1 MLTYP
6 DNLIYTNSH
15 EYVRLEPGSESNL
28 ESKNDVAVIGITAFA
43 IEQLGDVVYVDLPQI
58 GSQLIKGDPF
68 ATVESVKAVGDIYAP
83 LSGEVIAVNSD
94 LVDQPEAIANDPYG
108 ASWLIKL
115 KVEDASQLEGYM
127 SAQQYRSKVEGV
139 A

>member
-6 DNLIYTNSH
+6 DDLIYTNSH
-15 EYVRLEPGSESNL
+15 EYVRLDSNA
-28 ESKNDVAVIGITAFA
+28 DIAIIGITAFA
-43 IEQLGDVVYVDLPQI
+43 IEQLGDVVYVDLPQV
-58 GSQLIKGDPF
+58 GTKLVKGESF

-83 LSGEVIAVNSD
+83 LNGEVIATNSD

-108 ASWLIKL
+108 QSWLIKL
-115 KVEDASQLEGYM
+115 KVEDRQQLEGYM
-127 SAQQYRSKVEGV
+127 SAQQYRAKVEGE